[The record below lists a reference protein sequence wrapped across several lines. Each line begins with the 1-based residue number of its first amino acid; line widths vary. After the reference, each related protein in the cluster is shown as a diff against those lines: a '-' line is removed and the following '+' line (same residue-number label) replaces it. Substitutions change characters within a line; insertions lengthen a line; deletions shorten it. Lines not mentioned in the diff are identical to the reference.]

1 MIDIHT
7 HILPGIDD
15 GAETPEQ
22 AVEILLQLK
31 EQGITRV
38 LLTPHFCP
46 QSQSLDSFLESRQAS
61 YEQLLAAKGLPKD
74 IELILSAELQLH
86 DAIFNYENL
95 DALKIPGT
103 SYVLTELPAGFI
115 ANKAGVSQILKLGYN
130 CNCNPLLAHLERY
143 PKLFRKKDLLDDLL
157 LNGCKLQLSLDAL
170 ERISYFDKK
179 RFKRLLAHEEIH
191 ALGTDCHNLTTRPP
205 LYQPYLKQFE
215 RLTTPQYLDDLVNA
229 RDVFEPIL

>member
-115 ANKAGVSQILKLGYN
+115 ANKAGVRKSLSSATTATAIPFWRTLSDTPN
-130 CNCNPLLAHLERY
+130 CFA
-143 PKLFRKKDLLDDLL
+143 KKICSTICSSMVVSCSSVWMHWSAFHTLTKSASSD
-157 LNGCKLQLSLDAL
+157 
-170 ERISYFDKK
+170 YWHTKK
-179 RFKRLLAHEEIH
+179 FMRWGQTVTI
-191 ALGTDCHNLTTRPP
+191 
-205 LYQPYLKQFE
+205 
-215 RLTTPQYLDDLVNA
+215 
-229 RDVFEPIL
+229 